1 MDVVCRVEADK
12 SEPLC
17 LSAGA
22 VRIILILIIT
32 QKASDEV
39 LFFFPPGGKQD
50 VINCLLALFG
60 HVVQNWTIKGELM
73 VDVYRESPGSL
84 I

>member
-39 LFFFPPGGKQD
+39 LFFFPLEENK
-50 VINCLLALFG
+50 
-60 HVVQNWTIKGELM
+60 M
-73 VDVYRESPGSL
+73 S
-84 I
+84 